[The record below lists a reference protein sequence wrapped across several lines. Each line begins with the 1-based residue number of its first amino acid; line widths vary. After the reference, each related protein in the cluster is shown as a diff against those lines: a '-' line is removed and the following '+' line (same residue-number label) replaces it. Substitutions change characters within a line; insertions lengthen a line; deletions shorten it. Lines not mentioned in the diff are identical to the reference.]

1 MNRWLPI
8 LWSLLLVRPIVRLLI
23 GVAVYGREHLAFK
36 QPTIFVA
43 NHNSHLDAV
52 VFMDL
57 LPLKQQRLVR
67 PVAAADYFERG
78 PIRSFI
84 WRRCLNVLPIRR
96 DKVTRHCNPLQAMI
110 DALDRGESLLIF
122 PEGSRGDPE
131 KLSEF
136 RTGIAHV
143 LAKRPH
149 VPVVPVFMRN
159 LGYNLPRGD
168 LILVPLFC
176 DVFIG
181 APRVIEGTRPQ
192 VMQHLLDCFT
202 QLRAAAESIRR
213 TDAPDDD
220 R

>member
-1 MNRWLPI
+1 MNHWLTT
-8 LWSLLLVRPIVRLLI
+8 LWSLVIVRPIVRLLI
-23 GVAVYGREHLAFK
+23 GVAVFGREHLAFN

-57 LPLKQQRLVR
+57 LPIAQQRRVR

-84 WRRCLNVLPIRR
+84 WKRCLNVLPIRR
-96 DKVTRHCNPLQAMI
+96 DKVTRSCNPLQAMI

-143 LAKRPH
+143 LAKRPL
-149 VPVVPVFMRN
+149 VPVVPVYMRN

-181 APRVIEGTRPQ
+181 PPRVIEGNRPQ
-192 VMQHLLDCFT
+192 IMQHLLDRFGE
-202 QLRAAAESIRR
+202 LRAMAEAVRS
-213 TDAPDDD
+213 TDAPHDD